1 MSSPE
6 TTVLPLSLNE
16 RTQWLV
22 RAIKI
27 VEGMASEGIIIDG
40 YEDPQ
45 EMMVE
50 LCDRLGLD
58 DSDDPW
64 VEVAEAAAR

>member
-1 MSSPE
+1 
-6 TTVLPLSLNE
+6 
-16 RTQWLV
+16 
-22 RAIKI
+22 
-27 VEGMASEGIIIDG
+27 MASEGITIDG

-64 VEVAEAAAR
+64 VEAAEVVAR